1 MATCTMYK
9 IVFNGVVLPDIYFSY
24 DAANAAYK
32 SMKESSCAGNGRVV
46 LFDDETGQIS

>member
-9 IVFNGVVLPDIYFSY
+9 IVFNGVVLPDIYFSW

-32 SMKESSCAGNGRVV
+32 AMKESSCAGFGRVV
-46 LFDDETGQIS
+46 SYDDQTGEIS